1 VRVPSSSD
9 VLPDAAQAR
18 FTAAEGQ
25 LYPLALVDPD
35 EYEQVTRVV
44 GLLAAEL
51 RTEAPDIAT
60 VLGLREELVAR
71 VPMIAAEAGLTIG
84 GFPRETIA
92 DAASAIR
99 CRELQAAR
107 SATRWADRLEAARST
122 GEEWVDEEP
131 DAQAAWAGSY
141 RSTAVHVP
149 TGTRLIGAIE
159 AGSAGAPAT
168 YTIEIIVAETDEAAG
183 QSSGYPDRDSWLA
196 ALRRLRAEIS
206 SRRL

>member
-9 VLPDAAQAR
+9 VLPGAAQAR

-71 VPMIAAEAGLTIG
+71 VPMIG

-159 AGSAGAPAT
+159 AGSAGAPPT